1 LSTLIRYVFGVFFL
15 LSSAVSFSSSF
26 IAGLLFFLA
35 TLIAIPPT
43 ATQLERK
50 FNFSMSGTVRFFVV
64 LFLVII
70 ASSSVPHVDS
80 TIALN
85 NSTDPIAAP
94 LTSANSRST
103 IEMPASIETP
113 EVTTTS
119 DNKGTMDIIT
129 SPTGATI
136 TVDGVAQGFS
146 PVKGLPVDEG
156 DHVVDLYLSGYN
168 PKTLTVYVT
177 NSGTKTVDW
186 TFTPYVDSSS
196 TDTEKSEVTGTEKS
210 EVTDT
215 EKSEVTDTEKS
226 EVTDTEKSE
235 VTDTEKSEATEPEKS
250 EATTSNTIETDSTLL
265 YASSESNV
273 YHNAGCSYVQR
284 IKPENLITFKSVQE
298 AKAHGYRACKKCGG

>member
-1 LSTLIRYVFGVFFL
+1 
-15 LSSAVSFSSSF
+15 
-26 IAGLLFFLA
+26 
-35 TLIAIPPT
+35 
-43 ATQLERK
+43 
-50 FNFSMSGTVRFFVV
+50 MSGTVRFFVV

-94 LTSANSRST
+94 LTSANSGST

-226 EVTDTEKSE
+226 E
-235 VTDTEKSEATEPEKS
+235 ATEPEKS